1 MKKGLLL
8 VLLWCLI
15 VPPVMA
21 QRQTVSG
28 LVTEKPTNE
37 PLPGVSVIE
46 KGTSNGTVTDTE
58 GKFNIQ
64 VDSGATLQFS
74 FIGMR
79 TKEVVVGTSA
89 VFNVQ
94 LETTISEVDEVVVVG
109 YGTQRK
115 ANLTGAV
122 STVDV
127 DKTLDSRPLTDVG
140 RGLQG
145 AVAGLSITTT
155 TGEIGTAPS
164 IKIRGS
170 IGSSNGSSD
179 PLILVDNVVI
189 PDLTLVNPDD
199 IESISVLKD
208 AASTAIYGA
217 RAAFGVIL
225 ITTKSGKK
233 AERLS
238 VNYSNNFA
246 IRTPTY
252 VPDQLP
258 GWQQGEIN
266 LAALDRFSP
275 TTEYGMLGTIYIS
288 EASIEKMKEW
298 EDLYG
303 GQKLSDEMEYG
314 RDFEIING
322 KQYYYRTWDWY
333 DKFYKDW
340 MPQQNHNLSINGGNG
355 KTSYNIG
362 FGYLTQEGMS
372 KDNTDTYDR
381 FNSSLSLN
389 SEINEWLTVRS
400 NFMYTK
406 AIRETPFVYNST
418 SQGLYDHLYYLWR
431 WQPVYPYGTFEGLP
445 FRSAMTELQQAHMNN
460 KTQNYLRMGGGVTV
474 NLAKG
479 LTVDA
484 DFTYASTNDYERN
497 SGGPVYALNFW
508 NVTSLNALETSY
520 GNYIDSKLDFV
531 QNIDS
536 RRDYYVTNAYATYE
550 KRISE
555 HAFKL
560 MGGTNIESSEYASL
574 TAKRMGLYDAE
585 FPEQNLAYGDQTT
598 NSSHTHWSVAG
609 FFGRINY
616 SYKDRYL
623 LELNGRYDG
632 SSSFPS
638 NSQWGFFPS
647 VSGGY
652 RISEEPFMKSLQP
665 YLSSLK
671 LRGSYGSVG
680 NQDVGTNAFISTITI
695 NPSYNWLIDQGY
707 STSAGTPS
715 AVASSLTWET
725 VTTLDF
731 GFDAR
736 LFNDQLGITFDWY
749 KRNTKDILSTG
760 EALPSTFG
768 ATAPK
773 QNFGEL
779 ETPGWELSVDYNH
792 RFANGLRLNIMGQL
806 TDYKTKVKKWNSAAK
821 TIPGYNNWTNSTYF
835 FEGMILGDIWGYKVD
850 RLFQED
856 DFTLD
861 GTEWVLKDGIPNQD
875 ILETGTFF
883 FGPGDVK
890 YKNLDDDDSEINYGD
905 NTADSHGDKTVI
917 GNTLPRYQYSFRI
930 GAAWKN
936 FDFDVYFQGVGKRSL
951 WVGGN
956 LALPGYTSGE
966 PWYKGQEDYWTSE
979 NTDAFYPRPT
989 IYGQVMKW
997 NYQVND
1003 RFLMKMA
1010 YLRCKTVTL
1019 GYTLPK
1025 DLLTRFYLSNL
1036 RVYLTGEN
1044 LFEFTNKR
1052 VSIDPET
1059 DITIGKNFT
1068 TGKDAS
1074 DSRNYGRSYPYQR
1087 VISVGIQLSL

>member
-21 QRQTVSG
+21 QKRTVSG
-28 LVTEKPTNE
+28 LVTEKSTNE
-37 PLPGVSVIE
+37 PLPGVSVVE
-46 KGTSNGTVTDTE
+46 KGTNIGTVTDQE
-58 GKFNIQ
+58 GLFKISVNP
-64 VDSGATLQFS
+64 GATLQFS
-74 FIGMR
+74 FIGMQSQ
-79 TKEVVVGTSA
+79 EIPVGNAAT
-89 VFNVQ
+89 VNVQ
-94 LETTISEVDEVVVVG
+94 METDISEVDEVVVVG

-127 DKTLDSRPLTDVG
+127 EKTLDSRPLTDVG

-155 TGEIGTAPS
+155 TGEIGTSPS

-170 IGSSNGSSD
+170 IGSSNGTSN

-189 PDLTLVNPDD
+189 PDLNLVNPDD

-233 AERLS
+233 TDRTS
-238 VNYSNNFA
+238 VSYSNNFA
-246 IRTPTY
+246 MRTPTY

-266 LAALDRFSP
+266 LAALNRFSP

-288 EASIEKMKEW
+288 EASVEKMKEW
-298 EDLYG
+298 DETYG
-303 GQKLSDEMEYG
+303 GQKLGDEMEYG
-314 RDFEIING
+314 RDFEIISG

-333 DKFYKDW
+333 EKFYNDW
-340 MPQQNHNLSINGGNG
+340 MPQQNHNLSISGGNG

-362 FGYLTQEGMS
+362 FGYLTQDGMS
-372 KDNTDTYDR
+372 KDNTDSYDR
-381 FNSSLSLN
+381 YNSSLSVN
-389 SEINEWLTVRS
+389 SEVNDWLNVRS

-406 AIRETPFVYNST
+406 AVRETPFVHNST

-431 WQPVYPYGTFEGLP
+431 WQPVYPYGTYKGMP
-445 FRSAMTELQQAHMNN
+445 FRSAITELQQANMNN
-460 KTQNYLRMGGGVTV
+460 KTQNYLRVGAGATIT
-474 NLAKG
+474 LAKG
-479 LTVDA
+479 LTIDA
-484 DFTYASTNDYERN
+484 DFTYASSNDYETS
-497 SGGPVYALNFW
+497 SGSPVYALNFW
-508 NVTSLNALETSY
+508 SVTSQDALEKSY
-520 GNYIDSKLDFV
+520 SNYIDSKLDFV
-531 QNIDS
+531 QNINS

-550 KRISE
+550 KTISE

-560 MGGTNIESSEYASL
+560 MAGTNIESSEYWSL
-574 TAKRMGLYDAE
+574 TAKRMGLFDAE
-585 FPEQNLAYGDQTT
+585 FPEQNLAYGDQTN
-598 NSSHTHWSVAG
+598 NSEHTHWSVAG

-616 SYKDRYL
+616 AFKDRYL

-632 SSSFPS
+632 SSSFPTD
-638 NSQWGFFPS
+638 SQWGFFPS
-647 VSGGY
+647 VSAGY
-652 RISEEPFMKSLQP
+652 RLSEESFMEFLKP
-665 YLSSLK
+665 YLSSFK
-671 LRGSYGSVG
+671 FRGSYGSVG
-680 NQDVGTNAFISTITI
+680 NQDVGSNAFISTITM
-695 NPSYNWLIDQGY
+695 NPSYNWLINKKYTTG
-707 STSAGTPS
+707 AGTPA

-736 LFNDQLGITFDWY
+736 LFSDKLGIAFDWY
-749 KRNTKDILSTG
+749 RRNTKDILSTG
-760 EALPSTFG
+760 ETLPATFG
-768 ATAPK
+768 GTAPK

-779 ETPGWELSVDYNH
+779 ETPGWELTVDFNH
-792 RFANGLRLNIMGQL
+792 QFSNGLRLNVIGQI
-806 TDYKTKVKKWNSAAK
+806 TDYKTRVKKWNSAAK
-821 TIPGYNNWTNSTYF
+821 TIPSYNNWTTSTSY

-856 DFTLD
+856 DFTKNGD
-861 GTEWVLKDGIPNQD
+861 QYVLKDGIPKQT
-875 ILETGTFF
+875 ILESGTFF
-883 FGPGDVK
+883 FEPGDVK
-890 YKNLDDDDSEINYGD
+890 FKNLDDDATQISYGD
-905 NTADSHGDKTVI
+905 NTADSHGDKAI
-917 GNTLPRYQYSFRI
+917 LGNTLPRYQFSLRL

-966 PWYKGQEDYWTSE
+966 PWFEGQEDYWTPE
-979 NTDAFYPRPT
+979 NTDAFYPQPT
-989 IYGQVMKW
+989 VYAQAMKW

-1003 RFLMKMA
+1003 RFLLNMA
-1010 YLRCKTVTL
+1010 YLRCKTMTL

-1025 DLLTRFYLSNL
+1025 NLLSKAYISSL
-1036 RVYLTGEN
+1036 RVYVTGEN
-1044 LFEFTNKR
+1044 LFEFTDKNLP
-1052 VSIDPET
+1052 IDPET

-1087 VISVGIQLSL
+1087 VVSVGLQLSL

>member
-15 VPPVMA
+15 ALPVMA
-21 QRQTVSG
+21 QRRTVSG
-28 LVTEKPTNE
+28 LVTEESSGE
-37 PLPGVSVIE
+37 PLPGVSVVE
-46 KGTSNGTVTDTE
+46 RGTNIGTVTNADGEFTLS
-58 GKFNIQ
+58 
-64 VDSGATLQFS
+64 VSSGATLRIS
-74 FIGMR
+74 FVGMEPQ
-79 TKEVVVGTSA
+79 EVAVGNATNIHVKMKPS
-89 VFNVQ
+89 VM
-94 LETTISEVDEVVVVG
+94 EMSELVVVG
-109 YGTQRK
+109 YGTQKK

-122 STVDV
+122 ATVDV
-127 DKTLDSRPLTDVG
+127 QKTLDSRPITDVG

-155 TGEIGTAPS
+155 TGEIGTSPS
-164 IKIRGS
+164 IKIRGT
-170 IGSSNGSSD
+170 IGSSNGTSN

-189 PDLTLVNPDD
+189 PDLNLVNPDD

-225 ITTKSGKK
+225 ITTKSGKMTD
-233 AERLS
+233 RTS
-238 VNYSNNFA
+238 VSYSNNFA
-246 IRTPTY
+246 MRTPTY

-266 LAALDRFSP
+266 LAALNRFSP

-288 EASIEKMKEW
+288 EASIAKMKEW
-298 EDLYG
+298 EATYG
-303 GQKLSDEMEYG
+303 GQKLGDEMEYG
-314 RDFEIING
+314 RDFEFINN

-333 DKFYKDW
+333 KKFYNDW
-340 MPQQNHNLSINGGNG
+340 MPQQNHNLSISGGNG

-362 FGYLTQEGMS
+362 LGYLTQNGMS

-381 FNSSLSLN
+381 YNSSLSVN
-389 SEINEWLTVRS
+389 SEVNEWLSVRS

-406 AIRETPFVYNST
+406 AIRETPFVHNST

-431 WQPVYPYGTFEGLP
+431 WQPVYPYGTYNGKP
-445 FRSAMTELQQAHMNN
+445 FRSAITELQQANMDNR
-460 KTQNYLRMGGGVTV
+460 TQNYLRVGAGATIT
-474 NLAKG
+474 LAKG
-479 LTVDA
+479 LTIDA
-484 DFTYASTNDYERN
+484 DFTYASTNNYERS
-497 SGGPVYALNFW
+497 SGSPVYALNFW
-508 NVTSLNALETSY
+508 GVTSTDALDKSY
-520 GNYIDSKLDFV
+520 SNYIDSKLDFV
-531 QNIDS
+531 QNINS

-550 KRISE
+550 KTLSD
-555 HAFKL
+555 HAFKV
-560 MGGTNIESSEYASL
+560 MGGTNIESSEYWSL
-574 TAKRMGLYDAE
+574 TAKRMGLFDAE
-585 FPEQNLAYGDQTT
+585 LPEQNLAYGDQTN
-598 NSSHTHWSVAG
+598 NSDHTHWSVAG

-616 SYKDRYL
+616 AFKDRYL
-623 LELNGRYDG
+623 LEINGRYDG
-632 SSSFPS
+632 SSSFPTD
-638 NSQWGFFPS
+638 SQWGFFPS
-647 VSGGY
+647 VSAGY
-652 RISEEPFMKSLQP
+652 RLSEESFMEFLKP

-680 NQDVGTNAFISTITI
+680 NQDVGSNAFISTITM
-695 NPSYNWLIDQGY
+695 NPAYNWLINKKYTTG
-707 STSAGTPS
+707 AGTPT

-736 LFNDQLGITFDWY
+736 LFDNKLGITFDWY

-760 EALPSTFG
+760 ETLPSTFG
-768 ATAPK
+768 GTAPK

-779 ETPGWELSVDYNH
+779 ETPGWELSVDFNH
-792 RFANGLRLNIMGQL
+792 QFSNGLRLNIVGQV

-821 TIPGYNNWTNSTYF
+821 TIPSYNNWTASTSY
-835 FEGMILGDIWGYKVD
+835 FEGMVLGDIWGYKVD

-856 DFTLD
+856 DFTMN
-861 GTEWVLKDGIPNQD
+861 GTQYVLKDGIPKQT
-875 ILETGTFF
+875 ILESGTFF

-890 YKNLDDDDSEINYGD
+890 FKNLDDDASQISYGD
-905 NTADSHGDKTVI
+905 NTAENHGDKAII
-917 GNTLPRYQYSFRI
+917 GNTLPRYQFSLRL

-966 PWYKGQEDYWTSE
+966 PWFEGQEDYWTPD
-979 NTDAFYPRPT
+979 NTDAFYPQPT
-989 IYGQVMKW
+989 VYAQAMKW

-1003 RFLMKMA
+1003 RFLLNMA
-1010 YLRCKTVTL
+1010 YLRCKTMTL

-1025 DLLTRFYLSNL
+1025 SVLSKVHLSNL
-1036 RVYLTGEN
+1036 RVYVTGEN
-1044 LFEFTNKR
+1044 LFEFTDKNLP
-1052 VSIDPET
+1052 IDPET

-1068 TGKDAS
+1068 TGRDAS

-1087 VISVGIQLSL
+1087 VISLGLQLSL

>member
-8 VLLWCLI
+8 VLLCCLI
-15 VPPVMA
+15 IPPVMA
-21 QRQTVSG
+21 QRRTVSG
-28 LVTEKPTNE
+28 LVTEKSTNE
-37 PLPGVSVIE
+37 PLPGVSVVE
-46 KGTSNGTVTDTE
+46 KGTSTGTVTGAD
-58 GKFNIQ
+58 GRFNLS
-64 VDSGATLQFS
+64 VNSGAVLQFS
-74 FIGMR
+74 FIGMQ
-79 TKEVVVGTSA
+79 TQEVAVGNSSTITI
-89 VFNVQ
+89 Q
-94 LETTISEVDEVVVVG
+94 LETVVSEVDEVVVVG

-127 DKTLDSRPLTDVG
+127 GKTLDSRPLTDVG

-155 TGEIGTAPS
+155 TGEIGTSPS

-170 IGSSNGSSD
+170 IGSSNGTSD

-225 ITTKSGKK
+225 ITTKNGKK
-233 AERLS
+233 TDKMTVS
-238 VNYSNNFA
+238 YSNNFA
-246 IRTPTY
+246 MRTPTY

-258 GWQQGEIN
+258 GWQQAQIN
-266 LAALDRFSP
+266 LEALNRFSP
-275 TTEYGMLGTIYIS
+275 TTEYGMLGTIYLS

-298 EDLYG
+298 EGLYG
-303 GQKLSDEMEYG
+303 DQKLSDEMEYG
-314 RDFEIING
+314 RDFEIINN

-333 DKFYKDW
+333 DKFYNDW
-340 MPQQNHNLSINGGNG
+340 MPQQNQNLSISGGNG

-362 FGYLTQEGMS
+362 FGYLGQEGMS

-381 FNSSLSLN
+381 YNSSLSLN

-418 SQGLYDHLYYLWR
+418 SQGLYDYLYYLWR
-431 WQPVYPYGTFEGLP
+431 WQPVYPYGTYNGQP
-445 FRSAMTELQQAHMNN
+445 FRGAITELQQAHMNN
-460 KTQNYLRMGGGVTV
+460 KTQNYLRMGAGVTL

-484 DFTYASTNDYERN
+484 DFTYASTNDYERS
-497 SGGPVYALNFW
+497 SGGPVQALNFW
-508 NVTSLNALETSY
+508 SVTSLDALENSY
-520 GNYIDSKLDFV
+520 TNYIDSKLDFV

-550 KRISE
+550 KKISG
-555 HAFKL
+555 HAFKA
-560 MGGTNIESSEYASL
+560 MGGTNIESSEYSSL
-574 TAKRMGLYDAE
+574 TAKRMGLYDAD

-598 NSSHTHWSVAG
+598 NSAHSHWSVAG

-616 SYKDRYL
+616 AFKDRYL

-647 VSGGY
+647 ISGGY
-652 RISEEPFMKSLQP
+652 RVSEEAFMKKLQP
-665 YLSSLK
+665 YLSSFK
-671 LRGSYGSVG
+671 LRASYGSVG
-680 NQDVGTNAFISTITI
+680 NQDVGANAFISTITI
-695 NPSYNWLIDQGY
+695 NPSYNWLISKGY

-731 GFDAR
+731 GFDSR
-736 LFNDQLGITFDWY
+736 FFNDKLGITFDWY
-749 KRNTKDILSTG
+749 KRNTKDILGTG
-760 EALPSTFG
+760 ETLPSTFG
-768 ATAPK
+768 GTAPK

-792 RFANGLRLNIMGQL
+792 QFSNGLRLNVVGQI
-806 TDYKTKVKKWNSAAK
+806 TDYKTKVKKWNSTAN
-821 TIPGYNNWTNSTYF
+821 TIPSYNNWTSSTYF
-835 FEGMILGDIWGYKVD
+835 YEGMVLGDIWGYKVD

-856 DFTLD
+856 DFTLE
-861 GTEWVLKDGIPNQD
+861 GTKYVLREGIPNQT
-875 ILETGTFF
+875 ILESGTFF
-883 FGPGDVK
+883 FEPGDVK
-890 YKNLDDDDSEINYGD
+890 YKNLDDDDTEINYGD
-905 NTADSHGDKTVI
+905 NTADNHGDKVII
-917 GNTLPRYQYSFRI
+917 GNTLPRYQYSLRL

-936 FDFDVYFQGVGKRSL
+936 IDFDVYFQGVGKRSL

-966 PWYKGQEDYWTSE
+966 PWFEGQEDYWTPE
-979 NTDAFYPRPT
+979 NTDAFYPQPT
-989 IYGQVMKW
+989 VYGQAMKW

-1003 RFLMKMA
+1003 RYLMNMA
-1010 YLRCKTVTL
+1010 YLRCKTMTL

-1025 DLLTRFYLSNL
+1025 NLLTKVYLSNL
-1036 RVYLTGEN
+1036 RVYVTGEN
-1044 LFEFTNKR
+1044 LFEFTNKK

-1087 VISVGIQLSL
+1087 VLSVGIQLSL